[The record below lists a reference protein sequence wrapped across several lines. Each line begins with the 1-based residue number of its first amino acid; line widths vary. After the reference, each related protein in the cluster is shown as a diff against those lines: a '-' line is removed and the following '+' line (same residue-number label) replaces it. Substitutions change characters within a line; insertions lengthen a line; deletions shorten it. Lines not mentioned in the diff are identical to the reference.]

1 MIHKKQ
7 AILPLLLF
15 SFLVSGWVAIPE
27 TEIKALSTENKS
39 KPTSIAATQVENSP
53 ELQVPVTTR
62 IVFMYVLS
70 GFDQFG
76 FTISNAK
83 RCSIKELNFLRG
95 CIFTQLHLEHDLE
108 GHSTTVIQVSPF
120 TLFFSQDFR
129 FLSCWNKLDWDSP
142 GASDEEMNLVSLY
155 VMDIASF
162 KTGHCELQFRSQLSS
177 WNPSH
182 NIG

>member
-27 TEIKALSTENKS
+27 TEIKALSTEIKS

-70 GFDQFG
+70 GFDQFS
-76 FTISNAK
+76 FTFSNAK
-83 RCSIKELNFLRG
+83 RCSIKEISSQPDWQGWRTG
-95 CIFTQLHLEHDLE
+95 IFA
-108 GHSTTVIQVSPF
+108 
-120 TLFFSQDFR
+120 
-129 FLSCWNKLDWDSP
+129 
-142 GASDEEMNLVSLY
+142 GASDGSFFSPRLY
-155 VMDIASF
+155 FHPIAPG
-162 KTGHCELQFRSQLSS
+162 T
-177 WNPSH
+177 
-182 NIG
+182 